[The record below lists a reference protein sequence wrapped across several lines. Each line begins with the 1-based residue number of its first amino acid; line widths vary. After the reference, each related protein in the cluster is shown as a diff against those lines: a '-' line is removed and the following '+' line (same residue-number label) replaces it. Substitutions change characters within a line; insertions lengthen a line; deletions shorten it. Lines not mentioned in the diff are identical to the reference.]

1 MVSATIGLD
10 RTALTT
16 DVGHGKV
23 EAKVIIR
30 SAGGGSDGGCS
41 TGLTPLTLI
50 LIVPALFL
58 KKQAWACAPKAG
70 NCNERRYSS

>member
-41 TGLTPLTLI
+41 TGLTPLGPDTHRSCTFSEETGLG
-50 LIVPALFL
+50 LRSKGREL
-58 KKQAWACAPKAG
+58 Q
-70 NCNERRYSS
+70 